1 MHPTHSGRMATFMAQ
16 QTNTYRHRNIM
27 DSDAYAPPF
36 PIDSTSSMRGG
47 IRQDPPA
54 SVPMPGAVQADH
66 SAISIT
72 VRYKKRSVTLE
83 VAPGVIV
90 AELIP
95 DAARRLGVLD
105 PAIVYGGYHLINGTG
120 EPLDPARTIPEQ
132 QEAIREPYTLVPR
145 ALADSEPVYDDIVEA
160 VGANVARI
168 YRAWTTDHTM
178 LTTLIIC
185 LGMLAVSAA
194 CLALIAATP
203 ASVAIGAAFTVIL
216 VALTSLLDNH
226 KLQAQAIAMGLMAS
240 AFAALTGFKLVQT
253 MQPLAP
259 AYGLPMLGAA
269 MGTLATG
276 AIVFLIAARTRP
288 YSLIPVIVAAVLL
301 IPSAF
306 SAALPPSTT
315 TVWVITSAI
324 TALVVNALPWMCLSM
339 ARIGVNSPQTEAEIF
354 ALPEP
359 INPDDVAK
367 RYVRGSTYLFIA
379 RAAVCTTLVICTPC
393 IAGIGKPFAPLLS
406 LFAFAAILLDSRQIY
421 TLREMVVTVGIA
433 GLGMLLTLLLFAMKQ
448 PQARPALAIGLLLCA
463 IVGLVCTYV
472 SRVQSLFV
480 TRVLDA
486 VEVACTLA
494 LPPLAYFIIL

>member
-1 MHPTHSGRMATFMAQ
+1 
-16 QTNTYRHRNIM
+16 
-27 DSDAYAPPF
+27 
-36 PIDSTSSMRGG
+36 
-47 IRQDPPA
+47 
-54 SVPMPGAVQADH
+54 
-66 SAISIT
+66 
-72 VRYKKRSVTLE
+72 
-83 VAPGVIV
+83 
-90 AELIP
+90 
-95 DAARRLGVLD
+95 
-105 PAIVYGGYHLINGTG
+105 
-120 EPLDPARTIPEQ
+120 
-132 QEAIREPYTLVPR
+132 
-145 ALADSEPVYDDIVEA
+145 
-160 VGANVARI
+160 
-168 YRAWTTDHTM
+168 
-178 LTTLIIC
+178 
-185 LGMLAVSAA
+185 
-194 CLALIAATP
+194 
-203 ASVAIGAAFTVIL
+203 
-216 VALTSLLDNH
+216 
-226 KLQAQAIAMGLMAS
+226 MGLMAS

-463 IVGLVCTYV
+463 IVVLVCTYV